1 MADSKFSVAKLFV
14 SVTLSETVTK
24 DKLKEKIKEDAKFKN
39 KIFLCSDGSIICGHD
54 TDEPVEYGF
63 NESAEKRVSTL
74 EKLLKDLG
82 TDEGAVKAYIDAA
95 KDEVIGK
102 IEGLDLAEVGG
113 VGSFIQSISQEDGK
127 VVATASDLNAA
138 AVAATAIEAADDTVA
153 VAGTTVEAQV
163 ADLAKSIYTVDKAAA
178 KYSLKRVDSND
189 KNVREAYQLI
199 ETIGDG
205 EAHVVNGA
213 DTINVYKDSSL
224 KEVKLVTEGKVTVD
238 GVETTKTGQFL
249 EFTYILEDGTE
260 STVDLDVSTFLVES
274 EFGEGLQ
281 VNNGIVS
288 IKLDESKEV
297 NKLQVTE
304 AGISAAPLVTKLNDI
319 FSKLCDST
327 AINYDPTGVHYN
339 NDAPN
344 STYHEP
350 YVYFTDKADQA
361 AYFGTFIYRNKTLY
375 TKDIASAYAVGL
387 DEMGKHVATTGNYTS
402 AATTIAGEIDALD
415 AQVKVNA
422 DAIDVLNGTED
433 GSVSK
438 AVADAKDALV
448 DGASDDYNTLAKLEA
463 KVKAGSTVVT
473 AKEDG
478 HVTVTVDTTAAD
490 GHAVVTVAE
499 DDIASADA
507 LQEEIDRA
515 KKIEGDLT
523 EVITKMYD
531 GQAKTAVEVKD
542 INYNLV
548 SIVQELENASNYWE
562 SYDDLSSSSTVNVEV
577 DTDGDNLAPGNL

>member
-54 TDEPVEYGF
+54 TNEPVEYGF
-63 NESAEKRVSTL
+63 NESAEARVEAIETIL
-74 EKLLKDLG
+74 ADFGVNTGNPTVKKYVD
-82 TDEGAVKAYIDAA
+82 DAVKSA
-95 KDEVIGK
+95 KTEVIEI
-102 IEGLDLAEVGG
+102 IEGLDLAQVGG
-113 VGSFIQSISQEDGK
+113 DGKYVKVVSQENGK
-127 VVATASDLNAA
+127 VTAEAADLNAA
-138 AVAATAIEAADDTVA
+138 AVAATAIEADENTVA
-153 VAGTTVEAQV
+153 VDGVTVKEQV
-163 ADLAKSIYTVDKAAA
+163 SSLGKSIKDVQKSAATYTIKGVG
-178 KYSLKRVDSND
+178 SND
-189 KNVREAYQLI
+189 TKVRESFKLYQ
-199 ETIGDG
+199 T
-205 EAHVVNGA
+205 VNGA
-213 DTINVYKDSSL
+213 TIEIGDPINIYKDSSL
-224 KEVKLVTEGKVTVD
+224 KSVELVKEGKVKEED
-238 GVETTKTGQFL
+238 GSFVTKTGQFL

-274 EFGEGLQ
+274 EFKNGLEVNTSGE
-281 VNNGIVS
+281 VS
-288 IKLDESKEV
+288 IKVDDASETFLTVSETGVKV
-297 NKLQVTE
+297 
-304 AGISAAPLVTKLNDI
+304 AGVQE
-319 FSKLCDST
+319 
-327 AINYDPTGVHYN
+327 AINTAVETETNRAKGVEEAN
-339 NDAPN
+339 AKNIADN
-344 STYHEP
+344 
-350 YVYFTDKADQA
+350 KA
-361 AYFGTFIYRNKTLY
+361 
-375 TKDIASAYAVGL
+375 
-387 DEMGKHVATTGNYTS
+387 
-402 AATTIAGEIDALD
+402 
-415 AQVKVNA
+415 
-422 DAIDVLNGTED
+422 AIDVLNGTED
-433 GSVSK
+433 GSVAK
-438 AVADAKDALV
+438 AVAKAKEDLIGDAAE
-448 DGASDDYNTLAKLEA
+448 DYNTLGKLEDKIQA
-463 KVKAGSTVVT
+463 AATVVT
-473 AKEDG
+473 AKADG